1 MSAATT
7 APFAPSLLE
16 KLFAL
21 RAVPPFDRLAPTEL
35 ALIAEIAEPR
45 AYAPGETIHVGGDRL
60 LRLIAVVG
68 GSVRTSDGAP
78 TSSLLGAA
86 SLVRNAVAPHLVAD
100 PVAGAR
106 VLRLE
111 RGPFFTLLRECPAF
125 TLGLLE
131 LGATP
136 TPTSTPAPVP

>member
-1 MSAATT
+1 MSSAPT
-7 APFAPSLLE
+7 ALFAPSLLE

-21 RAVPPFDRLAPTEL
+21 RAVSPFDRLAPAEL

-45 AYAPGETIHVGGDRL
+45 AYAPGETIHADGDRL
-60 LRLIAVVG
+60 LRLVAVVG
-68 GSVRTSDGAP
+68 GRVLTSDG
-78 TSSLLGAA
+78 TSAGTLLGAA
-86 SLVRNAVAPHLVAD
+86 SLVRNALAPHLVAD
-100 PVAGAR
+100 PIAGAR

-136 TPTSTPAPVP
+136 APAPAPLP

>member
-1 MSAATT
+1 MSSAPT
-7 APFAPSLLE
+7 ALFAPSLLE

-21 RAVPPFDRLAPTEL
+21 RSVSPFDRLAPAEL

-45 AYAPGETIHVGGDRL
+45 AYAPGEIVHTGGDRL
-60 LRLIAVVG
+60 LRLVAVVDG
-68 GSVRTSDGAP
+68 RVLTEDDTSAG
-78 TSSLLGAA
+78 TLLGAA
-86 SLVRNAVAPHLVAD
+86 SLVRNALAPRLVAD
-100 PVAGAR
+100 PIAGAR

-131 LGATP
+131 LGAT
-136 TPTSTPAPVP
+136 STPAPAPLP